1 MLRLPYA
8 NKELFERW
16 LDQHFPQKKEKIL
29 GRIQAVRGGKLND
42 SRFGSRMRGQGIF
55 ADQIAQ
61 MFQVACHKVGLPKD
75 GPDLSTAAFRRPVG
89 PQLDLDL

>member
-16 LDQHFPQKKEKIL
+16 LDQHFPQKKDKVL
-29 GRIQAVRGGKLND
+29 GRVRAIRGGKLND
-42 SRFGSRMRGQGIF
+42 SRFGSRMRGEGIF

-61 MFQVACHKVGLPKD
+61 MFKLASRKAGLLK
-75 GPDLSTAAFRRPVG
+75 GGLELSSASFRRPGG
-89 PQLDLDL
+89 PQFDLDL